1 MAQTRHNTRANLA
14 AARKLIDRRL
24 QEAITLIVRD
34 RPSSR
39 HHGREFGIGETNR
52 AAHGC
57 GCGSGSR
64 SVDAGAAV
72 RCALA
77 AASALSGSGSY
88 LLRPAASNFLT
99 SRAA

>member
-39 HHGREFGIGETNR
+39 HHGRELAVGETNR
-52 AAHGC
+52 AHG
-57 GCGSGSR
+57 GPGRGEGGAAAARRAARSWRRASR
-64 SVDAGAAV
+64 S
-72 RCALA
+72 
-77 AASALSGSGSY
+77 
-88 LLRPAASNFLT
+88 
-99 SRAA
+99 